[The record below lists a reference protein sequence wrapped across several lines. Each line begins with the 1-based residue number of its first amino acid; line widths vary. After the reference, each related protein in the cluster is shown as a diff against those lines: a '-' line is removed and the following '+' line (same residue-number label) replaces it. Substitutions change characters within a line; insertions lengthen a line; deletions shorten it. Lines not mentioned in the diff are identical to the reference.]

1 MRLHDGQRRSGT
13 LPPRAVRFV
22 GLFHPYAR
30 ILGSARYRPLW
41 LAQVISNLGDTLHYV
56 ALVVLLFRLTGSG
69 VTLAALALAQIAATL
84 AVGPIAGVLV
94 DRYDRRGVMI
104 AADLAR
110 AALAAALAV
119 THSAPLAIAL
129 AVGMAA
135 FGVPFGPAARALLP
149 ALVEEDAL
157 LAANTVG
164 WSTEQATQI
173 LAAAGAG
180 GLLLAFGTTPAF
192 LFNAA
197 TFLFSAAMLAR
208 LRGRFR
214 PARDGGKPESP
225 GGFWADARDGLRYA
239 RRDPFIGPL
248 LVVQGLASFAT
259 GGTAALLVVLSAR
272 HLRLQPAQF
281 AWLLLAIG
289 VGALVG
295 PFLLPRLLGADPRL
309 LFWPYVWRGIGDV
322 LLGTLTSLPI
332 ALVILVTYGIGT
344 ATGAVTYSTVLQR
357 RVPDAMRGRVFA
369 TLDVVW
375 ATGEIA
381 SIGVA
386 GFFSDRV
393 GIAAVY
399 IGGGGI
405 LALAG
410 GIGLLRAV
418 PGIDRPE
425 SGTGDE
431 A

>member
-1 MRLHDGQRRSGT
+1 MTDSEDPAPSH
-13 LPPRAVRFV
+13 PRAVRFV

-56 ALVVLLFRLTGSG
+56 ALVVLLFRFTGSG

-94 DRYDRRGVMI
+94 DRYDRRGVMM

-344 ATGAVTYSTVLQR
+344 ATGAVTYSTVLQQ

-386 GFFSDRV
+386 GFLSDRV

>member
-1 MRLHDGQRRSGT
+1 MTDSEDPAPSH
-13 LPPRAVRFV
+13 PRAVRFV

-214 PARDGGKPESP
+214 PAHDGGEHETP

-259 GGTAALLVVLSAR
+259 GGTAALLVVLSAQ

-322 LLGTLTSLPI
+322 LLGTLTALPI

-386 GFFSDRV
+386 GFLSDRV

-410 GIGLLRAV
+410 GIGLLWAV

-425 SGTGDE
+425 SGTGG
-431 A
+431 AA

>member
-1 MRLHDGQRRSGT
+1 MTNSEDPAPSQ
-13 LPPRAVRFV
+13 PRTMRFV

-41 LAQVISNLGDTLHYV
+41 LAQVVSNLGDTLHYV
-56 ALVVLLFRLTGSG
+56 ALVVLLFRLTSSG
-69 VTLAALALAQIAATL
+69 VALAALALAQIAATL
-84 AVGPIAGVLV
+84 AVGPVAGVLV

-110 AALAAALAV
+110 AALAAVLAF
-119 THSAPLAIAL
+119 THNAPLAIAL
-129 AVGMAA
+129 AVGIAA

-180 GLLLAFGTTPAF
+180 GLLLAFGATPAF

-214 PARDGGKPESP
+214 PARDGGKHETP
-225 GGFWADARDGLRYA
+225 GGFWVDARDGLRYA
-239 RRDPFIGPL
+239 RRDLFIGPL

-322 LLGTLTSLPI
+322 LLGTLTALPV
-332 ALVILVTYGIGT
+332 ALVILVAYGIGT

-386 GFFSDRV
+386 GFLSDRV

-425 SGTGDE
+425 SGPGG
-431 A
+431 AA

>member
-1 MRLHDGQRRSGT
+1 MTDSEDPAPSH
-13 LPPRAVRFV
+13 PRAVRFV

-94 DRYDRRGVMI
+94 DRYDRRGVMM

-344 ATGAVTYSTVLQR
+344 ATGAVTYSTVLQQ

-386 GFFSDRV
+386 GFLSDRV

>member
-1 MRLHDGQRRSGT
+1 M
-13 LPPRAVRFV
+13 PPRAARFA
-22 GLFHPYAR
+22 GLFRPYGR
-30 ILGSARYRPLW
+30 IVRNAQYRPLW
-41 LAQVISNLGDTLHYV
+41 IGQIVSNLGDTIHYV

-69 VTLAALALAQIAATL
+69 AVLAALALAQIAATL
-84 AVGPIAGVLV
+84 TMGPIAGVIV
-94 DRYDRRGVMI
+94 DRFDRRGVMV

-110 AALAAALAV
+110 ATLAASLAF
-119 THSAPLAIAL
+119 TANAPIAIAL

-135 FGVPFGPAARALLP
+135 CGVPFGPAARALLP
-149 ALVEEDAL
+149 ALVDHDAL

-173 LAAAGAG
+173 IAAAGAG

-197 TFLFSAAMLAR
+197 TFVFSVAMLLR

-214 PARDGGKPESP
+214 PGGAEGERDRER
-225 GGFWADARDGLRYA
+225 GFWADARDGLRYA
-239 RRDPFIGPL
+239 RRDAFVGPL
-248 LVVQGLASFAT
+248 LLVQALASFAT
-259 GGTAALLVVLSAR
+259 GGTAALLVVLSTR
-272 HLRLQPAQF
+272 HLRLQPTQF

-289 VGALVG
+289 IGALVG

-309 LFWPYVWRGIGDV
+309 VFWPYVWRGVGDI
-322 LLGTLTSLPI
+322 LLGTMTALPV
-332 ALVILVTYGIGT
+332 ALVVLVAYGIGT
-344 ATGAVTYSTVLQR
+344 ATGAVTYSTVLQQ

-375 ATGEIA
+375 AAGEIA

-386 GFFSDRV
+386 GYVSDRI

-399 IGGGGI
+399 IGGGVI

-410 GIGLLRAV
+410 GIGLLRVV
-418 PGIDRPE
+418 P
-425 SGTGDE
+425 E
-431 A
+431 AMLTDAHADIEA

>member
-1 MRLHDGQRRSGT
+1 MTDSEDPAPSH
-13 LPPRAVRFV
+13 PRAMPFV

-214 PARDGGKPESP
+214 PARDGGKHETP

-259 GGTAALLVVLSAR
+259 GGTAALLVVLSAQ

-309 LFWPYVWRGIGDV
+309 LFWPYVWRGVGDV

-386 GFFSDRV
+386 GFLSDRV

>member
-1 MRLHDGQRRSGT
+1 MTDSEDPAPSH
-13 LPPRAVRFV
+13 PRAVRFV

-214 PARDGGKPESP
+214 PARDGGKHETP

-259 GGTAALLVVLSAR
+259 GGTAALLVVLSAQ

-386 GFFSDRV
+386 GFLSDRV

-410 GIGLLRAV
+410 GIGLLWAV

>member
-1 MRLHDGQRRSGT
+1 MTDSEDPAPSH
-13 LPPRAVRFV
+13 PRAMPFV

-135 FGVPFGPAARALLP
+135 FGVPLGPAARALLP

-208 LRGRFR
+208 LRGRFP
-214 PARDGGKPESP
+214 PARYGGKYEPP
-225 GGFWADARDGLRYA
+225 GGFWGDARDGLRYA

-259 GGTAALLVVLSAR
+259 GGTAALLIVLSAQ

-386 GFFSDRV
+386 GFLSDRV

-410 GIGLLRAV
+410 GIGLLWAV

>member
-1 MRLHDGQRRSGT
+1 MTDSEDPAPSH
-13 LPPRAVRFV
+13 PRAVRFV

-94 DRYDRRGVMI
+94 DRYDRRGVMM

-259 GGTAALLVVLSAR
+259 GGTAALLVVLSAQ

-386 GFFSDRV
+386 GFLSDRV